1 MGGEVEVVDD
11 LRSSLIENSS
21 SPEQTLKRTG
31 DSSTA
36 YFFFEKSNFFSNL
49 IEYSIIHIHPSKRD
63 AMDCIGTHNN
73 RSDRSRSS
81 FPCMERRPT
90 RLDPRSR

>member
-36 YFFFEKSNFFSNL
+36 YFFSNL